1 MFEMPYLTPYT
12 QERRAIYQF
21 TGYDSRDR
29 IADGASREMQ
39 NLSHDA
45 FPCIT
50 PRQPRKLI
58 QTFDAPTALFWKGQK
73 MIVVDGT
80 KFLVDGE
87 QKGTV
92 TAGKKQMVAMHT
104 KVLVWPDKVYYDT
117 ASDAFEQMDI
127 TQTAAVATF
136 TNSTL
141 TLDTE
146 VKFQKG
152 DGVKITGCK
161 EEQNNRFVVI
171 EEVDGK
177 KITVLR
183 DTFQHGEPG
192 SEQPENWTESNIKL
206 ERTAPELEFVCQK
219 DNRLWGVYDNAIAC
233 SKLGDPLNWM
243 VFAQLSTDSWEATV
257 GTDGAWTGIA
267 AYGSHIVA
275 FKEHTIHKVYG
286 QKPTNFQ
293 VQTVNLDG
301 VQSGCEKSII
311 NLNETLFYLSR
322 SGLMAYAGGIPDM
335 IGEPLGTG
343 LTDAACGYM
352 GDRLY
357 LSAKK
362 DGKPNLFVYDT
373 SLGVW
378 MREDDTLVTEFAPYL
393 GQLYWLSGKEVWSAT
408 GGDALV
414 EWSVQL
420 GRFEEVYGEKKIIS
434 RLFVLADME
443 PGADMLVE
451 MQTDGGEW
459 KTVSHQRESGHR
471 RIPIIP
477 VRCMYFAVRLSGHG
491 KVVIRS
497 VVRRMREG
505 SDL

>member
-21 TGYDSRDR
+21 TGYDSRNR

-117 ASDAFEQMDI
+117 ANDAFEQMDI
-127 TQTAAVATF
+127 TQTAATATF

-362 DGKPNLFVYDT
+362 DGNPNLFVYDT

-459 KTVSHQRESGHR
+459 KTVSHQREPGHR

>member
-1 MFEMPYLTPYT
+1 
-12 QERRAIYQF
+12 
-21 TGYDSRDR
+21 
-29 IADGASREMQ
+29 
-39 NLSHDA
+39 
-45 FPCIT
+45 
-50 PRQPRKLI
+50 
-58 QTFDAPTALFWKGQK
+58 
-73 MIVVDGT
+73 
-80 KFLVDGE
+80 
-87 QKGTV
+87 
-92 TAGKKQMVAMHT
+92 
-104 KVLVWPDKVYYDT
+104 
-117 ASDAFEQMDI
+117 
-127 TQTAAVATF
+127 
-136 TNSTL
+136 
-141 TLDTE
+141 
-146 VKFQKG
+146 
-152 DGVKITGCK
+152 
-161 EEQNNRFVVI
+161 
-171 EEVDGK
+171 
-177 KITVLR
+177 
-183 DTFQHGEPG
+183 
-192 SEQPENWTESNIKL
+192 
-206 ERTAPELEFVCQK
+206 
-219 DNRLWGVYDNAIAC
+219 
-233 SKLGDPLNWM
+233 
-243 VFAQLSTDSWEATV
+243 
-257 GTDGAWTGIA
+257 
-267 AYGSHIVA
+267 
-275 FKEHTIHKVYG
+275 
-286 QKPTNFQ
+286 
-293 VQTVNLDG
+293 
-301 VQSGCEKSII
+301 
-311 NLNETLFYLSR
+311 
-322 SGLMAYAGGIPDM
+322 M

-393 GQLYWLSGKEVWSAT
+393 GQLYWLCGKEVWSAT

-459 KTVSHQRESGHR
+459 KTVSHQREPGHR